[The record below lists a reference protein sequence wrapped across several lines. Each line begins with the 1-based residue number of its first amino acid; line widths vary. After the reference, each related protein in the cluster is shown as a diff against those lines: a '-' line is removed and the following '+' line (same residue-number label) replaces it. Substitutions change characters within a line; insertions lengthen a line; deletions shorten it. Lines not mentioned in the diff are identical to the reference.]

1 MLELL
6 LEENVCKDPAKPW
19 ISNRQIHV
27 GFGTVL
33 TFECQPTGSP
43 LPWATDGERI
53 ETDGD
58 PVLAGVIGQGT
69 VVRVESQRTLGGV
82 PLVKDGDGFF
92 PRGELGVVD
101 LAQVED
107 VTLDRAAGCAAT
119 FHDAPVSVDL
129 PVFLSSVA
137 AQEHMPTSYPEIR
150 ESRHGG
156 RSALH
161 GKSLLG
167 ADQSIGFPRKTDGRK
182 GELPKIDAQ

>member
-1 MLELL
+1 M
-6 LEENVCKDPAKPW
+6 
-19 ISNRQIHV
+19 
-27 GFGTVL
+27 
-33 TFECQPTGSP
+33 
-43 LPWATDGERI
+43 
-53 ETDGD
+53 
-58 PVLAGVIGQGT
+58 IGQGT

-129 PVFLSSVA
+129 PVLLASMA
-137 AQEHMPTSYPEIR
+137 AQEHRPTPHPEIR

-167 ADQSIGFPRKTDGRK
+167 AEQSIGFPRKTDGRK
-182 GELPKIDAQ
+182 GEIAENRCPVAKVRLVARIEFRKKQEKKLDYPQCLVRKKTNSPCEKVLNHGS